1 MTVYLLQANLAP
13 VKQASS
19 EQSCLNQH
27 SLAGGVGEGEGEG
40 EERVG
45 ELVEQGEKG
54 REGEGRQK
62 GEVD

>member
-1 MTVYLLQANLAP
+1 MTVYLLQANLTL
-13 VKQASS
+13 VKHASS
-19 EQSCLNQH
+19 EQSCLNQR
-27 SLAGGVGEGEGEG
+27 SLTGGEGEGDG